1 MAYLFQRDNEVLF
14 FKTNVRPSPD
24 LKQHL
29 LWPALLYRIV
39 APQYLT
45 SRLNIFQKAVLGMC
59 NVRRMN
65 EQEIAEQLMLHQN
78 LVKRILHELMDQKF
92 IDKVRA
98 VTDQGKNELM
108 NIESANE
115 RQSVQY
121 LFQDPVSGKVWPRLV
136 DKLNFAE
143 TEITDNGY
151 PAIIVR
157 RNSKIFPYLHLPP
170 VHVLPP
176 RPSNSE
182 IFSAVIASF
191 RANKNYYEA
200 NNTEEQ
206 DGVTSEGAELDI
218 DDENEARIGWLR
230 SEPSKIKRINY
241 MDSEP
246 RPVFI
251 STFLYMPQG
260 EKLSPDG
267 WQVADPF
274 GLGENV
280 WLKRWIEEAAKRDQN
295 LQEKIRRIYETG
307 QEKMLSR
314 QGSDYGQYYEF
325 AQEELDKLLGIRV
338 RDVPVYHDMLHVETE
353 FQQIRLLRE
362 KASLQKRRDLMTS
375 IRRMLEHLMLSILV
389 QNPVRESW
397 RRVYYYSQPIN
408 DTQVLKQI
416 YQRICEAIGLCQ
428 DIPFGFLKVDAFYI
442 KKAAQQS
449 GQIWRLR
456 ASILAALLSAV
467 DYPNHPFRLAAQ
479 LRPDLL
485 VMFESIVADA
495 DGASHHNAR
504 EISIADVDRSRRM
517 AYVLVAIFTGLDF
530 EIA

>member
-191 RANKNYYEA
+191 RANKNY
-200 NNTEEQ
+200 
-206 DGVTSEGAELDI
+206 
-218 DDENEARIGWLR
+218 
-230 SEPSKIKRINY
+230 
-241 MDSEP
+241 
-246 RPVFI
+246 
-251 STFLYMPQG
+251 
-260 EKLSPDG
+260 
-267 WQVADPF
+267 
-274 GLGENV
+274 
-280 WLKRWIEEAAKRDQN
+280 
-295 LQEKIRRIYETG
+295 
-307 QEKMLSR
+307 
-314 QGSDYGQYYEF
+314 
-325 AQEELDKLLGIRV
+325 
-338 RDVPVYHDMLHVETE
+338 
-353 FQQIRLLRE
+353 
-362 KASLQKRRDLMTS
+362 
-375 IRRMLEHLMLSILV
+375 
-389 QNPVRESW
+389 
-397 RRVYYYSQPIN
+397 
-408 DTQVLKQI
+408 
-416 YQRICEAIGLCQ
+416 
-428 DIPFGFLKVDAFYI
+428 
-442 KKAAQQS
+442 
-449 GQIWRLR
+449 
-456 ASILAALLSAV
+456 
-467 DYPNHPFRLAAQ
+467 
-479 LRPDLL
+479 
-485 VMFESIVADA
+485 
-495 DGASHHNAR
+495 
-504 EISIADVDRSRRM
+504 
-517 AYVLVAIFTGLDF
+517 
-530 EIA
+530 